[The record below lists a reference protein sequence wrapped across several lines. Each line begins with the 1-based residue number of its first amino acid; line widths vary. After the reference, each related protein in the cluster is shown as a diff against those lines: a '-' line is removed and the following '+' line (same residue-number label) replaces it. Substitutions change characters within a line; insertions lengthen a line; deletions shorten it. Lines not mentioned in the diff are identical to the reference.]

1 VVDRSEN
8 RLGGEVG
15 MFIYLDESGD
25 LGFDFG
31 KAKTTRKFI
40 VTALVCFSQTAE
52 KDFKKAVRRT
62 LRNKVNRRKN
72 KSRWAGELKGT
83 NTSLEV
89 KRYFLDQIRYQDWA
103 VYALV
108 LNKARVNEPL
118 RTKVGKKK
126 LYNFLARLLI
136 GRLPLRQTTTNVRLI
151 VDRSKNRDEISDF
164 NQYVEN
170 HLQATLPLNTGLTIE
185 HLTSHER
192 AGLQAVDLFCWGI
205 ARKYERGDLVWY
217 NLFKHMVRYEDE
229 YLRQV

>member
-1 VVDRSEN
+1 MIR
-8 RLGGEVG
+8 GKGKGG

-25 LGFDFG
+25 LGFDFS
-31 KAKTTRKFI
+31 KAKTTRKFV
-40 VTALVCFSQTAE
+40 VTALVCFSQAAE
-52 KDFKKAVRRT
+52 RDFKKAIHRT
-62 LRNKVNRRKN
+62 LRKKVNRSKN
-72 KSRWAGELKGT
+72 KSRWVEELKGT
-83 NTSLEV
+83 GTSLEV
-89 KRYFLDQIRYQDWA
+89 KQYFLRQVRCRDWA
-103 VYALV
+103 VYTLV

-136 GRLPLRQTTTNVRLI
+136 EKLPTRETTANVRLI

-170 HLQATLPLNTGLTIE
+170 HLQAILPLNTGLTIE

-217 NLFKHMVRYEDE
+217 NLFKHMLRYEDE
-229 YLRQV
+229 YLRDL